1 MNNGTNWCQ
10 ISGQH
15 SVEYL
20 PQGLVGKCGDDER
33 LLATGD
39 VAARVKVFTDGE
51 ILSAGGCG
59 HRKNED
65 MCSLCTMYSGI
76 DDSFL

>member
-1 MNNGTNWCQ
+1 M
-10 ISGQH
+10 
-15 SVEYL
+15 EYL
-20 PQGLVGKCGDDER
+20 PQGLVGKYGDDGR

-39 VAARVKVFTDGE
+39 VAARVKVFTDDE